1 MPGAAVSSHNR
12 EAFLRGTAGE
22 GFSYFYIVSIGERSI
37 GQYRRKSMYE
47 LIIVWITGEKETFLY
62 DSDIEAEAAGRG
74 MRKAFGGQISW
85 LGVNRKR

>member
-12 EAFLRGTAGE
+12 EVVFRGNAGG
-22 GFSYFYIVSIGERSI
+22 GFFYIFYVSLGDRSI
-37 GQYRRKSMYE
+37 RQYRRKSMYE

-85 LGVNRKR
+85 LGVDRKR